1 MEPGCNNPVSF
12 SLYSQKVSKM
22 TRQEITQ
29 FYQEHHGRLY
39 NIALRILHDSGEAE
53 EAMQDTIL
61 KYVSGG
67 QEFDSAAQISAWL
80 ARTCIHDAIDRLRKR
95 QRRDA
100 FLEDYALEAGESP
113 VEPANDGNDE
123 PANDGGNLPANAGGA
138 LPDIGRV
145 KAAMEA
151 LPEPYRLVLNLV
163 LIEGLDYAEIADY
176 TGQKET
182 TLRSLYSRGRNKLVE
197 LLKR

>member
-1 MEPGCNNPVSF
+1 
-12 SLYSQKVSKM
+12 M

-61 KYVSGG
+61 KYVSAE
-67 QEFDSAAQISAWL
+67 QKFDSAAQISAWL

-100 FLEDYALEAGESP
+100 FLEDYALEAGDSP
-113 VEPANDGNDE
+113 DVLRQAQEPSANDGDLS
-123 PANDGGNLPANAGGA
+123 ANDGA
-138 LPDIGRV
+138 LPDIGRI
-145 KAAMEA
+145 KAAMDA

-163 LIEGLDYAEIADY
+163 LIEGLDYAEIAAY

-197 LLKR
+197 LLK